1 MAKRARAKPRSQSFA
16 GTGGTRPISID
27 GEKRLDDAVKEHT
40 VAEQR
45 ISILEE
51 ENARL
56 QIQLEN
62 KRVELERAEE
72 KLREAEEE
80 EKPSQ
85 RKNANS
91 KPRRKND
98 E

>member
-1 MAKRARAKPRSQSFA
+1 MAKRARVKPRSQSFA

-27 GEKRLDDAVKEHT
+27 GEKRLDDAIKEHT

-62 KRVELERAEE
+62 KRAELELAEE

-80 EKPSQ
+80 ES
-85 RKNANS
+85 ANS